1 MDKWFEDL
9 YSRNKILFWFLL
21 IFGLPFVVLF
31 LFRDLIL
38 KIIVQKSNEELV
50 ESKTKD
56 ASLSEKER
64 IAKESAE
71 SSKKKADSIEKEID
85 SIKTNEDWNKKR
97 GEKGEIGNLGLLM
110 VVFAVGVS
118 YCLIR
123 ALF

>member
-50 ESKTKD
+50 DSKTEN

-64 IAKESAE
+64 VAKESSE
-71 SSKKKADSIEKEID
+71 DSKKKADLIEKEIE
-85 SIKTNEDWNKKR
+85 SIEGDEDWNKKR
-97 GEKGEIGNLGLLM
+97 GEKGEIDDLGLLM
-110 VVFAVGVS
+110 VIFTVGVC